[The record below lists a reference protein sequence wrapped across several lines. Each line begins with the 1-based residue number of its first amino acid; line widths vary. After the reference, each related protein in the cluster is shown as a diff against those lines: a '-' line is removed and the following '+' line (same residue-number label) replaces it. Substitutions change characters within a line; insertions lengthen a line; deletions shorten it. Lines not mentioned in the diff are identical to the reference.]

1 MLAKTCRFQFYKI
14 SIVKVSHH
22 FLVKEPGSPN
32 AAFSSLGFGCL
43 TQEPKW
49 ETKIPSSLSIP
60 KFHLESGGYG
70 VLKVQL
76 GGGNSNIFLISPRRT
91 WGFMIQFDDFT
102 MFFSKWVG

>member
-1 MLAKTCRFQFYKI
+1 MVLAKTCRFQFYKI

-70 VLKVQL
+70 LLKVQL
-76 GGGNSNIFLISPRRT
+76 GGGNSNIF
-91 WGFMIQFDDFT
+91 
-102 MFFSKWVG
+102 